1 MGGYIIL
8 GIVVLLGLA
17 VVLIYNGLVRLRVR
31 SDEAWADI
39 ETQLKR
45 RYDLIPNLVE
55 TVKGYMG
62 HERGLFEKVAELRS
76 RAMEAPGPREK
87 GAAEGELTQA
97 LKTLFA
103 VSENYPQLRANENFL
118 KLQESLSGVEEQIQL
133 SRRYYNAVVRDLNTM
148 IQSFPSNLIAS
159 TFNFEERDFFELE
172 TPEERRPVRVEF

>member
-1 MGGYIIL
+1 MGGYIVL

-39 ETQLKR
+39 EAQLKR

-62 HERGLFEKVAELRS
+62 HERGVFEKVSELRS
-76 RAMEAPGPREK
+76 RAMGAPGPREK

-118 KLQESLSGVEEQIQL
+118 QLQESLSGIEEQIQL

-148 IQSFPSNLIAS
+148 IRSFPSNLIAS
-159 TFNFEERDFFELE
+159 TFDFKERDFFELE
-172 TPEERRPVRVEF
+172 TPEERRPVRVQF